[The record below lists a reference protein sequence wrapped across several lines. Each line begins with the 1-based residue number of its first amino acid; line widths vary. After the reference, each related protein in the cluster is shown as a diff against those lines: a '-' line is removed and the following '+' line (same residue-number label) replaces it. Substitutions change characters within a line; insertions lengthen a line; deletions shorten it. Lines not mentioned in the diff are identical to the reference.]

1 MPTMVPRDSA
11 LAAVAESSALT
22 TGIDNPIDVAHQT
35 TLCRYFAILI
45 IVTLSES
52 GILHK
57 TAGFPSSHA
66 AADPRAVALY
76 RGQPDSKTPNDD
88 LLLGFSSSVGTGR
101 QSAQDI
107 ESDVKRPLK
116 KCPCCAQL
124 LGEIL
129 QFESGGHCRRSTA
142 QIHTLIYSNRCGEP
156 HAGRRSRNDAGC

>member
-76 RGQPDSKTPNDD
+76 RGQPDSKLRTMICCLVSRVP
-88 LLLGFSSSVGTGR
+88 SV
-101 QSAQDI
+101 
-107 ESDVKRPLK
+107 L
-116 KCPCCAQL
+116 
-124 LGEIL
+124 
-129 QFESGGHCRRSTA
+129 
-142 QIHTLIYSNRCGEP
+142 
-156 HAGRRSRNDAGC
+156 DANPRKI